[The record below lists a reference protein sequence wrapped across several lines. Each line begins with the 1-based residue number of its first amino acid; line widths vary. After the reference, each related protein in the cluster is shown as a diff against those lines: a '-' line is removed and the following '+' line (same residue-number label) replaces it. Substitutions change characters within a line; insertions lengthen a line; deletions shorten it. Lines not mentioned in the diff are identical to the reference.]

1 VGTLFHSGLLMMVWV
16 CFQADFASAQPTG
29 AEPSPQPFLLEQ
41 EDVVAFTGGAN
52 MVAAQHSAH
61 LETLLALSFSQ
72 KSVRF
77 RNLAWEGDTVF
88 EQAREMNF
96 GSWPEQLE
104 RVGASVVFAQFGQM
118 ESLQGPLALPRFV
131 QAYGKLLDEFTRRPR
146 RIVLLSPVPF
156 EKAQPPLPD
165 LSVHNEDLRL
175 YVEAI
180 RDFAQ
185 KRHYG
190 FVDLFTP
197 FRERAGQGLF
207 LTVNGL
213 HLGQSG
219 QWAVAQEAS
228 RQLGLEKA
236 AQRVRQDPA
245 SGALRPDSV
254 ERLRA
259 MIQAKNRLWFD
270 YWRPMNWAFLRGD
283 RTEQPSSRDHRDP
296 KVRWFPTEMEK
307 FPPLIEAKEKAIAK
321 LAVEIGNDQ

>member
-1 VGTLFHSGLLMMVWV
+1 
-16 CFQADFASAQPTG
+16 
-29 AEPSPQPFLLEQ
+29 
-41 EDVVAFTGGAN
+41 
-52 MVAAQHSAH
+52 MVAAQHGAH
-61 LETLLALSFSQ
+61 LETLLTLSFGQ
-72 KSVRF
+72 KNVRF

-96 GSWPEQLE
+96 GSWPEQLK

-118 ESLQGPLALPRFV
+118 ESLQGASALPRFV
-131 QAYGKLLDEFTRRPR
+131 QAYGRLLDEFGKHTR

-165 LSVHNEDLRL
+165 LSVRNEDLRL

-180 RDFAQ
+180 RALAQ
-185 KRHYG
+185 KCKCG

-197 FRERAGQGLF
+197 FRERAGKGLD

-213 HLGQSG
+213 HLDQNG
-219 QWAVAQEAS
+219 QWAVARETGT
-228 RQLGLEKA
+228 QLGLGRTAE
-236 AQRVRQDPA
+236 RVHLDPA
-245 SGALRPDSV
+245 SGALRPEPV

-321 LAVEIGNDQ
+321 VAAEIANDQ